1 MGMMRVDVFLRF
13 SCEGLWM
20 AFPIDVRAVFYR
32 FVVLGRVTNV
42 FPISQ
47 VLRGVD
53 RKPRKQMEGGVDEEV
68 CPMDEDKRRI
78 RRETGNNRINSVVSH
93 FCGVSLH

>member
-1 MGMMRVDVFLRF
+1 MRVDVFLRF
-13 SCEGLWM
+13 NCEGLWM
-20 AFPIDVRAVFYR
+20 AFPIEVRAVFYKI
-32 FVVLGRVTNV
+32 VVAERVTNV

-53 RKPRKQMEGGVDEEV
+53 REPREQMEGGVDEEV

-78 RRETGNNRINSVVSH
+78 RRETGNDGIDSVVSH
-93 FCGVSLH
+93 FCGSVLH

>member
-20 AFPIDVRAVFYR
+20 AFPIDVRAVFYK
-32 FVVLGRVTNV
+32 FVVPGRVTNL

-47 VLRGVD
+47 VLRSVD
-53 RKPRKQMEGGVDEEV
+53 REPREQMEGGVDEEV
-68 CPMDEDKRRI
+68 CPMNEDKRRI
-78 RRETGNNRINSVVSH
+78 GRETGNNRIDSVVSH
-93 FCGVSLH
+93 FCGSVLH